1 MTDGTASTGEV
12 RRPLPG
18 NMRYALCAIV
28 AGIVLVLDQAT
39 KLIATET
46 LTANAPPVDS
56 ALPLVQWRLLTNPDA
71 AFGIPGFTGMFLV
84 VTVVV
89 VVLIARVLPRTDR
102 LSMAV
107 AYGLVVGGA
116 LGNGGDRLFRGFPD
130 GKVVDFISIGF
141 WPVFNL
147 ADTGIVIGAAMIVAL
162 LLRADRE
169 ARRRERAA
177 ADHESV
183 RPGDGSP
190 QGEPPSTSGRV
201 DGADHEPPGGT
212 AGGTAAANHDEASAR
227 GTEVAAD
234 ERR

>member
-1 MTDGTASTGEV
+1 MTDVTASTGEV

-18 NMRYALCAIV
+18 TMRYALCVIV

-46 LTANAPPVDS
+46 LQATTAVDS
-56 ALPLVQWRLLTNPDA
+56 ALPLVQWRLLGNDGG
-71 AFGIPGFTGMFLV
+71 AFGIPGFTGMFLI

-102 LSMAV
+102 LSLAV

-116 LGNGGDRLFRGFPD
+116 LGNAGDRLFRAD
-130 GKVVDFISIGF
+130 GEVVDFISIGF

-183 RPGDGSP
+183 RPEDGSP
-190 QGEPPSTSGRV
+190 QGEATSAGGQV
-201 DGADHEPPGGT
+201 DGTDHRPPEGT
-212 AGGTAAANHDEASAR
+212 AGTTAANHDEAAAR

>member
-1 MTDGTASTGEV
+1 MTDVTASTGEV

-18 NMRYALCAIV
+18 SMRYALCAIV

-46 LTANAPPVDS
+46 LEANAPPVDTL
-56 ALPLVQWRLLTNPDA
+56 LPLVEWRLLTNPDA

-84 VTVVV
+84 VTVLV

-116 LGNGGDRLFRGFPD
+116 LGNAGDRLFRGFPD
-130 GKVVDFISIGF
+130 GEVVDFISIGF

-147 ADTGIVIGAAMIVAL
+147 ADTGIVIGAAMIIGL

-183 RPGDGSP
+183 RPQDGSP
-190 QGEPPSTSGRV
+190 QGAATSTSGRV
-201 DGADHEPPGGT
+201 DDADHDPSGST
-212 AGGTAAANHDEASAR
+212 AGTAAANHDEASAR

>member
-1 MTDGTASTGEV
+1 
-12 RRPLPG
+12 
-18 NMRYALCAIV
+18 MRYALCAIV

-39 KLIATET
+39 KLIAMET
-46 LTANAPPVDS
+46 LEANAPPVDTL
-56 ALPLVQWRLLTNPDA
+56 LPLVQWRLLTNPDA

-89 VVLIARVLPRTDR
+89 VVLIVRVLPRTDR

-116 LGNGGDRLFRGFPD
+116 LGNAGDRLFRGFPD
-130 GKVVDFISIGF
+130 GEVVDFISIGF

-147 ADTGIVIGAAMIVAL
+147 ADTGIVIGAGMIVAL

-190 QGEPPSTSGRV
+190 HGEAAS
-201 DGADHEPPGGT
+201 
-212 AGGTAAANHDEASAR
+212 AGGWGDAARGHGGGPDDGGVPAEDSAEPADR

>member
-1 MTDGTASTGEV
+1 MTDVTASTGEIQ
-12 RRPLPG
+12 RPLPG
-18 NMRYALCAIV
+18 SMRYALCAIV

-46 LTANAPPVDS
+46 LEANAPPVDS
-56 ALPLVQWRLLTNPDA
+56 ALPLVQWRLLGNADA

-102 LSMAV
+102 LSLAV

-116 LGNGGDRLFRGFPD
+116 LGNAGDRLFRGFPE

-147 ADTGIVIGAAMIVAL
+147 ADTGIVIGAAMIIAL

-190 QGEPPSTSGRV
+190 QGEATPADGPV
-201 DGADHEPPGGT
+201 DGADHRPPADTAGT
-212 AGGTAAANHDEASAR
+212 ATANHDATAAG

-234 ERR
+234 KRQ